1 MGVPL
6 FTTECPQGVYQIAFE
21 ITEDMIN
28 ETGRMSI
35 GALARQMQHITES
48 HFNQEAGL
56 TGEALLAKGLSWVI
70 SWTNIELLR
79 LPEKGEQVILG
90 IWPGKNKVNLYSRI
104 YAMYTADGRCF
115 Y

>member
-35 GALARQMQHITES
+35 GALARQM
-48 HFNQEAGL
+48 
-56 TGEALLAKGLSWVI
+56 
-70 SWTNIELLR
+70 
-79 LPEKGEQVILG
+79 
-90 IWPGKNKVNLYSRI
+90 
-104 YAMYTADGRCF
+104 
-115 Y
+115 

>member
-35 GALARQMQHITES
+35 GALARQMQHITVCVVKLFPEYIS
-48 HFNQEAGL
+48 TAGKNFF
-56 TGEALLAKGLSWVI
+56 GRISKGR
-70 SWTNIELLR
+70 EMPR
-79 LPEKGEQVILG
+79 LPTGAGV
-90 IWPGKNKVNLYSRI
+90 
-104 YAMYTADGRCF
+104 
-115 Y
+115 

>member
-35 GALARQMQHITES
+35 GALARQMQHITEAILTRR
-48 HFNQEAGL
+48 QGL

-70 SWTNIELLR
+70 HGRILNCCVYR
-79 LPEKGEQVILG
+79 RKG
-90 IWPGKNKVNLYSRI
+90 SR
-104 YAMYTADGRCF
+104 
-115 Y
+115 

>member
-48 HFNQEAGL
+48 HFNQEAGPRA
-56 TGEALLAKGLSWVI
+56 ALAGP
-70 SWTNIELLR
+70 TR
-79 LPEKGEQVILG
+79 
-90 IWPGKNKVNLYSRI
+90 WPQPSDLY
-104 YAMYTADGRCF
+104 
-115 Y
+115 

>member
-48 HFNQEAGL
+48 HFNRGRTYRGGVAGQRI
-56 TGEALLAKGLSWVI
+56 K
-70 SWTNIELLR
+70 
-79 LPEKGEQVILG
+79 LG
-90 IWPGKNKVNLYSRI
+90 DFMDEY
-104 YAMYTADGRCF
+104 
-115 Y
+115 

>member
-79 LPEKGEQVILG
+79 LPEKGGAGDSGHLAGQ
-90 IWPGKNKVNLYSRI
+90 KSR
-104 YAMYTADGRCF
+104 
-115 Y
+115 